1 MDCQTCK
8 AIDCTN
14 PDDIFRYSLQSGVLF
29 RNIRYGF
36 VLDCPE
42 GYSCAGGYYPRTIII
57 PDGSITVTIPD
68 SYFTGDT
75 LNSDYSTNLVC
86 CDDNIPIFAAAGTSI
101 SALTTL
107 LNLAF
112 AECAAKQ
119 AACENLNSPASGV
132 PAPSKG
138 TNQLAMSDPT
148 KACLSVAYNS
158 RLQSSKTTGR
168 VFWHVIA
175 GGLPPGLLLES
186 QTGFTVAQTASI
198 GILGTPTTAG
208 NYPFTMLMSDS
219 LGKTLQ
225 KNLTISVLGITNSP
239 SAATVGTPY
248 SFQFTAGG
256 GTGPYT
262 YSVLAAALPL
272 GLTMNDTGLIS
283 GTPENG
289 DENVFNVTVTD
300 SVGQACAKEFTMT
313 PSTVSTCASLV
324 AGLTWSYSND
334 PALVGPGIVMTAGSG
349 TFNISTPG
357 PASTSSQA
365 FGTVTNNTGGPIT
378 LRFKFIWSST
388 ANQFGVSVIDFFD
401 FSTVLTQ
408 SSPFTGTTQ
417 GDVIIGDGESH
428 TFQMSA
434 LTGDSG
440 GAASSSGTINI
451 TCV

>member
-42 GYSCAGGYYPRTIII
+42 GYSCAGGYYPRDIII

-101 SALTTL
+101 AELRTL

-119 AACENLNSPASGV
+119 AACENLNSPANGV

-138 TNQLAMSDPT
+138 TNQLAMSDPA

-168 VFWHVIA
+168 VFWHIVA
-175 GGLPPGLLLES
+175 GGLPPGLLLED
-186 QTGFTVAQTASI
+186 QTGFTIVKTASI

-219 LGKTLQ
+219 LGKMLQ

-239 SAATVGTPY
+239 TSATVGTPY
-248 SFQFTAGG
+248 SFQFTAAG

-272 GLTMNDTGLIS
+272 GLTMNDTGLIT

-289 DENVFNVTVTD
+289 DENAFNVTVTD
-300 SVGQACAKEFTMT
+300 SVGQACVKGFTMT
-313 PSTVSTCASLV
+313 PGSGCAQNIQDV
-324 AGLTWSYSND
+324 VWSPSGSGGFT
-334 PALVGPGIVMTAGSG
+334 ATMTAGSG
-349 TFNISTPG
+349 ALTVSAPPIS
-357 PASTSSQA
+357 ASTSQA
-365 FGTVTNNTGGPIT
+365 DGTLCNDGADYDIHVEITWSWNVTNVSASVQAIDNGFPFVFGLHNNSVGSETISGDTTIGNGETHALSFRLACSGTVALGTASATIT
-378 LRFKFIWSST
+378 VTPL
-388 ANQFGVSVIDFFD
+388 
-401 FSTVLTQ
+401 LH
-408 SSPFTGTTQ
+408 P
-417 GDVIIGDGESH
+417 
-428 TFQMSA
+428 
-434 LTGDSG
+434 
-440 GAASSSGTINI
+440 
-451 TCV
+451 